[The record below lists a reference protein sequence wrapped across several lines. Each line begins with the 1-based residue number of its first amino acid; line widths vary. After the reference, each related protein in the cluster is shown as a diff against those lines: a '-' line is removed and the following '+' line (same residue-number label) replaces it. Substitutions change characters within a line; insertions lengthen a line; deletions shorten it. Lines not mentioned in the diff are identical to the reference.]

1 MSKANFQTLAEI
13 QSLQKK
19 IESINHQIEGENKR
33 IFDIENQLKNREMDY
48 QNETEELKKTN
59 LILKDTESNLLKI
72 QRKIADAKNNQNN
85 ATSEKQ
91 ARALE
96 EEIASLERHKSEL
109 EDQIFAQLENQ
120 ENLTNNISDFES
132 FRIGVLKSL
141 EDIKGEIKLQFELE
155 DKELKD
161 SKIRMDNLLSILPVN
176 YRDFFNSIFKKFK
189 SNSLV
194 KIENGKCSACGMS
207 VPSSIAQEIE
217 TGNVLETCLN
227 CGRMLIPHLE

>member
-33 IFDIENQLKNREMDY
+33 ILDIENQLKNREMDY
-48 QNETEELKKTN
+48 LNETEELKKTN
-59 LILKDTESNLLKI
+59 LILKDTELNLVKI
-72 QRKIADAKNNQNN
+72 QKKIVDAKNNQNN

-132 FRIGVLKSL
+132 FRIGVSKTL
-141 EDIKGEIKLQFELE
+141 EDIKGEIKLQFEVE

-161 SKIRMDNLLSILPVN
+161 SKIRIDNLLATLPVN
-176 YRDFFNSIFKKFK
+176 YRDFYSSIFKKFK
-189 SNSLV
+189 SSSLA
-194 KIENGKCSACGMS
+194 KIENGKCEACKMS
-207 VPSSIAQEIE
+207 VPSSIVQEVE
-217 TGNVLETCLN
+217 TGNVLESCLN